1 MMPGSTAAAV
11 AKSRSTLI
19 GVLWPSGGRGA
30 VLRGSALMAIGS
42 LLLALSAKMQ
52 VPFWPVPMT
61 MQTFVVL
68 VIGMAYGWRLGGATV
83 LLYMAEGAAGLP
95 VFATGSGIAYM
106 VGPTGGFLAGFLV
119 AVTALGWLAER
130 GWDRS
135 LVRTAIAMAIGHAV
149 ILGCGVSWLAHLF
162 GWAKAV
168 QFGLAPFW
176 AATALKTALGIAVMP
191 AAWNLLGRRDG

>member
-1 MMPGSTAAAV
+1 MPASTDAV
-11 AKSRSTLI
+11 AKSRPTLI

-68 VIGMAYGWRLGGATV
+68 VIGMTYGWRLGGATV
-83 LLYMAEGAAGLP
+83 LLYLAEGAAGLP
-95 VFATGSGIAYM
+95 VFAASSGIVYM
-106 VGPTGGFLAGFLV
+106 IGPTGGYLAGFLV

-135 LVRTAIAMAIGHAV
+135 LVRTAAAMAVGHAI
-149 ILGCGVSWLAHLF
+149 ILGCGALWLAHLF

-168 QFGLAPFW
+168 QFGLTPFW

-191 AAWNLLGRRDG
+191 AAWNLLGRDGG